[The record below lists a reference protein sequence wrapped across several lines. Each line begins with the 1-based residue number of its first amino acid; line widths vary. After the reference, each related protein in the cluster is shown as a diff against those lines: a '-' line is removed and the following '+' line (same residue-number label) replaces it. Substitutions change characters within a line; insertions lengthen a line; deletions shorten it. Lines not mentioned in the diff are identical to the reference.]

1 MSSKTKAKKA
11 APGSAAG
18 VLLGAPAVTIKQR
31 DAQGNLVD
39 RTFDL
44 IPYDDLPRQT
54 RRQIRNAVF
63 KAAPDL
69 DSATGKA
76 DIYLAAYDVGLIALR
91 AAGAVIDPNDDS
103 LSAGVADDLDQT
115 ISVVGLRV
123 IGEMNKAGG
132 DSKNAPDAPEAT
144 MEEQP
149 EKSA

>member
-1 MSSKTKAKKA
+1 MSSKTKTTKA
-11 APGSAAG
+11 APGGAAG
-18 VLLGAPAVTIKQR
+18 ALLGAPAVTIKQR

-39 RTFDL
+39 RTFEL
-44 IPYDDLPRQT
+44 TPYDDLPRQT

-63 KAAPDL
+63 KAAPDP

-123 IGEMNKAGG
+123 IGDMNKVGG
-132 DSKNAPDAPEAT
+132 DGKNAPDAAEAET
-144 MEEQP
+144 ETTTG
-149 EKSA
+149 

>member
-11 APGSAAG
+11 APGGAAG
-18 VLLGAPAVTIKQR
+18 VLLGAPTVTIKQR

-39 RTFDL
+39 RTFEL
-44 IPYDDLPRQT
+44 TPYDDLPRQT

-103 LSAGVADDLDQT
+103 LSPDVADELDQT

-123 IGEMNKAGG
+123 IGDMNKAGG
-132 DSKNAPDAPEAT
+132 DGKNAPAAAEAET
-144 MEEQP
+144 ETTTG
-149 EKSA
+149 

>member
-1 MSSKTKAKKA
+1 RG
-11 APGSAAG
+11 APGGAAG
-18 VLLGAPAVTIKQR
+18 VLLGPPAVTIKQR
-31 DAQGNLVD
+31 DAEGNLVA
-39 RTFDL
+39 RTCGL
-44 IPYDDLPRQT
+44 TPYDGLPRQT

>member
-1 MSSKTKAKKA
+1 
-11 APGSAAG
+11 
-18 VLLGAPAVTIKQR
+18 
-31 DAQGNLVD
+31 
-39 RTFDL
+39 
-44 IPYDDLPRQT
+44 PYEDLPRQT

-76 DIYLAAYDVGLIALR
+76 DMYLAAYDVGLIALR
-91 AAGAVIDPNDDS
+91 AAGAVIDPDDAS
-103 LSAGVADDLDQT
+103 LSAGVADDLDQPS
-115 ISVVGLRV
+115 SVVGLRV

-132 DSKNAPDAPEAT
+132 DSKSAPDAPEAT